1 MSFDEFQHLARLYV
15 VGALDEDELLAFD
28 EARRRMGD
36 VAEEFIRECRQL
48 SAAFALSLRPQAP
61 RGDSKE
67 KLLALVQKSSASR
80 RTDGFAPEKKF
91 GLQR

>member
-28 EARRRMGD
+28 EARRELGD

-61 RGDSKE
+61 RSDSKE
-67 KLLALVQKSSASR
+67 KLLSLVQKSSGSR
-80 RTDGFAPEKKF
+80 RSDTLVPERKF
-91 GLQR
+91 GFQR